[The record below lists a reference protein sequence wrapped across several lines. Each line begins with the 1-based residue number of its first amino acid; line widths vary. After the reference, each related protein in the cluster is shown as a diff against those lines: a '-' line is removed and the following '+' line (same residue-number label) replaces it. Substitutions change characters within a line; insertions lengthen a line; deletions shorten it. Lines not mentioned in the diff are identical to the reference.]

1 MEDVRPSDLRP
12 SDLRPMYMGA
22 DCSCAPRL
30 RPSDWRFFIA
40 ELAVGALYEP
50 PPPPTEEEERLDCG
64 AIECRALRA
73 RPFFFVFFLAPPRDD
88 AAAGA
93 LNVEEESTAKLWR
106 REEEGIFVGDDC
118 ERMPHKTC
126 AQS

>member
-12 SDLRPMYMGA
+12 SDLRPMYLG
-22 DCSCAPRL
+22 CSCAPRL
-30 RPSDWRFFIA
+30 RPSDWRFFMA

-50 PPPPTEEEERLDCG
+50 PPPEEEEERLDCG
-64 AIECRALRA
+64 AIECRALR
-73 RPFFFVFFLAPPRDD
+73 PFFFVFAAVFLAPPRD

-106 REEEGIFVGDDC
+106 REEEGMFVRRRYNSGQ
-118 ERMPHKTC
+118 KT
-126 AQS
+126 A